1 MEEKLKQIVC
11 KTIDEHQNDLHSIS
25 KDIWSHPEL
34 GYKEVYAHQRL
45 SSYLEQKGFAVKK
58 QFPLE
63 TSFVARYG
71 DPAGLKIGVICEFD
85 ALPGVDH
92 ACGHN
97 LIAESGIAAGL
108 AKRLWQWGVRGDD
121 EEWSTI
127 FEHVVMKGS
136 CKKT

>member
-92 ACGHN
+92 VCGHN

-108 AKRLWQWGVRGDD
+108 GK
-121 EEWSTI
+121 
-127 FEHVVMKGS
+127 FVMNTFKVNLEIS
-136 CKKT
+136 RM